1 MRNVDL
7 SIAMDMKT
15 DLVWI
20 IWIWIPVLVVKRKAY
35 EDVDEIED
43 KGIGDCDRD
52 SEIKNVHSNSLRGQG
67 QSHQP

>member
-1 MRNVDL
+1 MDMNVDL
-7 SIAMDMKT
+7 CIAMDMKT

-43 KGIGDCDRD
+43 KGIGDCDRL
-52 SEIKNVHSNSLRGQG
+52 EIVTEIAKLRTYI
-67 QSHQP
+67 PIP